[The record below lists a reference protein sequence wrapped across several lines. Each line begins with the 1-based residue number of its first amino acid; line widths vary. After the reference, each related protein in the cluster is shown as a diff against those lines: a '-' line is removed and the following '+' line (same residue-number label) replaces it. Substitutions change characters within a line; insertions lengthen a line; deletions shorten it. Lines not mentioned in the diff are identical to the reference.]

1 MWLVLI
7 DFFCPFKFVYGIPI
21 MNCVHILKVVCD
33 VSVSKEEFHHSVVK

>member
-1 MWLVLI
+1 
-7 DFFCPFKFVYGIPI
+7 